1 MAYLNRDISF
11 LSFNKRVSDEMYK
24 NIPLGDKVMFQGITF
39 SNLTEFVQV
48 RYPSACEFEEGEPLN
63 QLAEAIKDHYNTIS
77 HRFEKFNKKQ
87 KIVRSIGSLTKKE
100 FKWVEKYFKES
111 IYPTLQTISF
121 DRSKKLN
128 LHAGFYVMV
137 VYELDGDETFGYIEI
152 PKEIPRFIQ
161 VNDSNYVIAVE
172 DLIRRF
178 IKKLFLNTH
187 NCQVMPFCI
196 ARSAEVYV
204 NMDEYTDPF
213 TMIKQTLKERDK
225 AWITY
230 VEMGDLKSK
239 ACKILEKLLP
249 LTSNT
254 IIVGSKYV
262 HMQDLKKI
270 PQSIYPIEDKMRK
283 YEPINTFPVSQS
295 IFSYIRKEDRLAFHP
310 YESYQTSTVRLLEE
324 AASDDDVV
332 SIKIALYRV
341 SDNSK
346 IIDALLKAADKGKL
360 VTVLIELKARFD
372 EHHNIEI
379 SNILREGGVRIMF
392 TKPNIK
398 THAKVCLIT
407 RKEKGGIRIYSHVG
421 TGNYSESNSK
431 QYTDYSYFSADMEL
445 GKDLTQFFNLL
456 TSNQGTFKSRRII
469 YAPYNMR
476 DELEH
481 QIDKQVKLAKKGR
494 KARII
499 AKCNSLT
506 DTKMADKLMDA
517 AKAGVKI
524 TLIVRGACIMEPT
537 KNIKI
542 YSLVGMYLEHSRLYS
557 FGYGKKTVVYIGSS
571 DLMLRSFEKRNELLI
586 KIENRE
592 IQKRLM
598 CHVNMY
604 LSDTTNMR
612 VIEPGYKYSNIK
624 VKKNKTAY
632 NSQKEFYK
640 EAKKLE
646 Q

>member
-1 MAYLNRDISF
+1 MTYLNRDISF

-48 RYPSACEFEEGEPLN
+48 RYPSACEFEDGEQLN
-63 QLAEAIKDHYNTIS
+63 QLTEAIKDHYSTIS
-77 HRFEKFNKKQ
+77 RRFEKFNKKQ
-87 KIVRSIGSLTKKE
+87 KIIRSIGSLTKKE
-100 FKWVEKYFKES
+100 FKWAEKYFKES

-137 VYELDGDETFGYIEI
+137 VYELNDDETFGYIEI

-161 VNDSNYVIAVE
+161 VNDSNYVITVE

-178 IKKLFLNTH
+178 IKKLFLNAN

-230 VEMGDLKSK
+230 VEVGDLKSK
-239 ACKILEKLLP
+239 ASKILEKLLP

-254 IIVGSKYV
+254 IMVGSKYV

-324 AASDDDVV
+324 AASDEDVV

-481 QIDKQVKLAKKGR
+481 QIDRQVKLAKKGH

-517 AKAGVKI
+517 AKTGVKI
-524 TLIVRGACIMEPT
+524 TLIIRGACIMEPT

-557 FGYGKKTVVYIGSS
+557 FGYGKKTVVYIGSA
-571 DLMLRSFEKRNELLI
+571 DLMSRNLNGRNEVLLKVEKRDI
-586 KIENRE
+586 KA
-592 IQKRLM
+592 RLM
-598 CHVNMY
+598 NHLQMY
-604 LSDTTNMR
+604 LNDVTQLRKILPNY
-612 VIEPGYKYSNIK
+612 GYEEVKDKKHTKYN
-624 VKKNKTAY
+624 A
-632 NSQKEFYK
+632 QMQFRK
-640 EAKKLE
+640 EAK
-646 Q
+646 QRSMQ